1 MGFMISPVDIEAVVS
16 CKKHAIERVLLLIQA
31 KIGEYQQ
38 VLASGPQEP
47 DVPAV
52 PSPKAVPAKKQ
63 PQAAPPAR
71 QQAPPQQQQQHQSP
85 PRKAAPQQPQQQAP
99 QAGNGKQQQ
108 QSSGPV
114 SKDTQIHELQETVDI
129 LQLKVQKLEQL
140 LRLKNSK
147 IDSLTKKMAELTG
160 GQ

>member
-1 MGFMISPVDIEAVVS
+1 MISPVDIEAVVS

-38 VLASGPQEP
+38 VLANGPQEP
-47 DVPAV
+47 EQPAV
-52 PSPKAVPAKKQ
+52 PSPKAVKK
-63 PQAAPPAR
+63 
-71 QQAPPQQQQQHQSP
+71 QQAPAAQPRQQPPLQHQSP
-85 PRKAAPQQPQQQAP
+85 PRKAAPQQQQREAP
-99 QAGNGKQQQ
+99 QAGNGKQQT
-108 QSSGPV
+108 SSGPV

-147 IDSLTKKMAELTG
+147 IESLTKKMSELTG